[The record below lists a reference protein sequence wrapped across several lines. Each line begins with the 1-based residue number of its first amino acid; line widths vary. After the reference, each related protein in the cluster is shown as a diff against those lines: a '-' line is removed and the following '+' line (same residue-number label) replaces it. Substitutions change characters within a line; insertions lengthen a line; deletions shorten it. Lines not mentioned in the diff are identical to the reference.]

1 MKLKALTALVLGLCL
16 AGLFGCG
23 ASPEV
28 LDPDG
33 RAYAIIHLTFEA

>member
-1 MKLKALTALVLGLCL
+1 MKLKALTALVLGFCL
-16 AGLFGCG
+16 AGLLGCG